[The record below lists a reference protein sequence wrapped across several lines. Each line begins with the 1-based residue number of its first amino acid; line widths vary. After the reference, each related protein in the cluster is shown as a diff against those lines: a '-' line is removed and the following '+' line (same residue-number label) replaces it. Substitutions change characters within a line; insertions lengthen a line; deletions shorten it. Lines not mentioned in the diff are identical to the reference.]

1 MSKMNLEF
9 LSVNA
14 SSREVSDY
22 IECFEIWAITQ
33 DNLAEENKAAYF
45 LNAISKDT
53 YALVKNLV
61 YPDIPI
67 KMPLAKIQEAII
79 QHVQPIAFEAAERSI
94 FHTIMRRS
102 DQNIRDFILLL
113 QTLAAKCNFE
123 AQLDTQLR
131 DRLITCINDPNLQ
144 RQ

>member
-14 SSREVSDY
+14 TSREVSDY
-22 IECFEIWAITQ
+22 IERFEIWAITQ
-33 DNLAEENKAAYF
+33 DNLAEEKKAAYF
-45 LNAISKDT
+45 LNAIGKDA

-94 FHTIMRRS
+94 FHTIMRKS

-113 QTLAAKCNFE
+113 QTQAAKCNFE

-131 DRLITCINDPNLQ
+131 DRLIACINYPNL
-144 RQ
+144 